1 MGLHRV
7 GHDGQH
13 GCRGGCGGGSRG
25 GGRLNRQCEELLRLR
40 AMSFLVVR
48 VWAPRAPQCTQMNGV
63 MAGLAKGH
71 PQVSFMKLEAEAVPE
86 VSEKYEISYVPT
98 FLFFKNS

>member
-1 MGLHRV
+1 MT
-7 GHDGQH
+7 
-13 GCRGGCGGGSRG
+13 GSMAAG
-25 GGRLNRQCEELLRLR
+25 AAAVVAAVVEAGSTRQCEELLRLR